1 MVPEWDEAER
11 SREERG
17 EAERSEVRYK
27 YVYQTAWWSWLSPFN
42 KDRAPSWWRESRVP
56 LDLNSR

>member
-1 MVPEWDEAER
+1 MVPECD
-11 SREERG
+11 